1 MFVDNE
7 PHDACGKSQPRS
19 CVEVLIN
26 TGWVVVVV
34 VVVGGGGGG
43 GGGLKILNK
52 NDC

>member
-26 TGWVVVVV
+26 TGWV
-34 VVVGGGGGG
+34 GGGGGG
-43 GGGLKILNK
+43 GGGGGV
-52 NDC
+52 